1 MEYAKLLETNT
12 KKGNENAPSGFNL
25 NKAALKGNFDFKYN
39 ET

>member
-12 KKGNENAPSGFNL
+12 KKGNENALSGFKL
-25 NKAALKGNFDFKYN
+25 NKAALKRNFDFKYN